1 MHFQN
6 ANKTMSVH
14 SIYFVMVIVFWI
26 GIEGE
31 LGLIVFG
38 KKDNMRV
45 FFFLI
50 HLQKGLVHK
59 ILLIFAWFNYIS
71 LSSIAFFLLLIVLCR
86 IASSKFLAFVH
97 LWLYCR
103 SSLWSNNNILFIV
116 VQFYIWRAIWKQKSS
131 LIQ

>member
-31 LGLIVFG
+31 LGLIEFG
-38 KKDNMRV
+38 KKDAMSV
-45 FFFLI
+45 FFF
-50 HLQKGLVHK
+50 HLQISLVHT
-59 ILLIFAWFNYIS
+59 ILLMFAWFSYIS
-71 LSSIAFFLLLIVLCR
+71 LLIIAFFLLLTVLCR
-86 IASSKFLAFVH
+86 IASSKFLVFVH

-103 SSLWSNNNILFIV
+103 SSLWRNNDILFIV